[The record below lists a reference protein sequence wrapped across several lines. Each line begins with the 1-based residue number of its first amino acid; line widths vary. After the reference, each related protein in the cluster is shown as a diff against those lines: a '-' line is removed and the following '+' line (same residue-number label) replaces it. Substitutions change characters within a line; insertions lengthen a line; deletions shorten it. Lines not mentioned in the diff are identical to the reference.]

1 MKLIGITG
9 GIACGKTTLCETL
22 RALGAPVWDADA
34 TSRQATAPGGAALPA
49 IRAAFGEGVF
59 TPAGELN
66 RKALGALVFNDE
78 KARRQLDAIVHPLVY
93 EDMAR
98 FVKAQAKAGACAVFL
113 DVPLLYETGYDRFC
127 DKVWCAYVPEET
139 QLRRLMNRDRLTRA
153 EALARIRS
161 QMPLSEKTR
170 RADAVIDTSGT
181 IAQSAQAV
189 ARLYQTY
196 AGSAFIPRQE

>member
-34 TSRQATAPGGAALPA
+34 ASRQATAPGGAALPA

-93 EDMAR
+93 ED
-98 FVKAQAKAGACAVFL
+98 FL

-127 DKVWCAYVPEET
+127 HKVWCAYVPEET
-139 QLRRLMNRDRLTRA
+139 QLRRLMNRDRLTRV